1 MSSGILDKKIDIFDI
16 KKTPEIYPMTSMQ
29 ETFEYLHDQMN
40 LIKKNAYENSAV
52 LQRIDKQV
60 QQLRTQM
67 HKPAASTEKEAASAA
82 EPSAGGAEPEPK
94 ARVQTEKPDV
104 LSMLFRR
111 FSEQRPAAEAAAEA
125 APEPQIEPVSA
136 AVLEPESDTAP
147 ERQEA
152 EALHFRR
159 FSEQQLEGPKREPDP
174 DSELD
179 LSPSL
184 WRRLSAKYAFGRE
197 LALEAAHELD
207 PEPQT
212 PACAHAPTRGLKR
225 LSLCMMPPDDMHDVL
240 AVISPDLASR
250 TKSPAAP
257 APSPA
262 VGADA
267 HDASLFLR

>member
-40 LIKKNAYENSAV
+40 LIKNNAYENSAV

-60 QQLRTQM
+60 QQLRAQM
-67 HKPAASTEKEAASAA
+67 HKPAASTEKEEASAGA
-82 EPSAGGAEPEPK
+82 AEPEPK

-111 FSEQRPAAEAAAEA
+111 FSEQRPVAEAAAEPA
-125 APEPQIEPVSA
+125 AEAVPEPQIEPDSA

-147 ERQEA
+147 ERQET

-159 FSEQQLEGPKREPDP
+159 FSEQQLEGPRREPDP

-179 LSPSL
+179 LSPCL
-184 WRRLSAKYAFGRE
+184 WRRLSVKYAFGRE
-197 LALEAAHELD
+197 LASEAAHELD
-207 PEPQT
+207 PEPHT

-240 AVISPDLASR
+240 AVISPDVASR

-267 HDASLFLR
+267 QDASLFLR